1 MLYKRCIDTLRAEQL
16 YTHCECHQCK
26 IVILTLQPSDR
37 RRGYTSKHVKRV
49 AESERWA
56 VILSKDVIIFR
67 RVFFPNRSGL
77 VCEMKVW
84 YMYHNIHQRTPMK
97 LYKHLITSMQALYWI
112 GSAAFWAHVYELKFC
127 WSPRENYVKLWKWSI
142 LLKKIP
148 FQLSMS
154 EIVQHCLD
162 YMESICNIHM
172 TLQFTYVT
180 WLIHRGSDRFGITW
194 YVLKCKEF

>member
-142 LLKKIP
+142 LLKKNS
-148 FQLSMS
+148 LS
-154 EIVQHCLD
+154 IVNEWNCATLFRLYGEYMQYPLD
-162 YMESICNIHM
+162 LAVHICDTID
-172 TLQFTYVT
+172 T
-180 WLIHRGSDRFGITW
+180 
-194 YVLKCKEF
+194 